1 MLILAINTAS
11 KESALALIQ
20 DGCVLVER
28 AWLSNANESQK
39 VLPTILEMF
48 KESKCVWTDLD
59 EVFVVNGPG
68 AYTSLRVG
76 VVIANTIAWQLK
88 IPMRSC
94 DVFEIW
100 GKRIPS
106 GAVAAISS
114 GRDKYLLKGDSIPR
128 PLSELPTPLYGEVPN
143 CGELIRTFGE
153 AVAVLDLNS
162 LKKQERIKPFYVRP
176 PDITTPKKQEV

>member
-11 KESALALIQ
+11 KESALALIEK
-20 DGCVLVER
+20 GEILVER
-28 AWLSNANESQK
+28 AWASNANESQK
-39 VLPTILEMF
+39 ILPAILEMF
-48 KESKCVWTDLD
+48 KATGRTWSDLD

-100 GKRIPS
+100 EKRIPK
-106 GAVAAISS
+106 GAIAAISA
-114 GRDKYLLKGDSIPR
+114 GRDKYLLKGEATPR
-128 PLSELPTPLYGEVPN
+128 ALAELPESLYGEIPSSGKL
-143 CGELIRTFGE
+143 CRTFGE
-153 AVAVLDLNS
+153 AVAILDLNS
-162 LKKQERIKPFYVRP
+162 FKKQEQVEPFYARP
-176 PDITTPKKQEV
+176 PDITTPKK